1 MNLCNLTD
9 MLFPYPCP
17 DGRDTN
23 KIEYRDGE
31 LPPIFYVENHGVVV
45 AISTDHVEL
54 KLDEQV
60 TAYSPLNDENVYKA
74 RVFYST
80 GVQ

>member
-1 MNLCNLTD
+1 MNLYDLTD

-17 DGRDTN
+17 DGWNID
-23 KIEYRDGE
+23 KIEYYKDE
-31 LPPIFYVENHGVVV
+31 LPPVFCVENHGVVV

-54 KLDEQV
+54 KLDEQI

-74 RVFYST
+74 RVFYIQSS
-80 GVQ
+80 